1 MDMKMDMKQ
10 VSNNCFAVLCEKN
23 RVCDANPGF
32 INSIQEVVKARGI
45 EVDFLRV

>member
-1 MDMKMDMKQ
+1 MNLPQ
-10 VSNNCFAVLCEKN
+10 VSENCYAVLCEKN